1 MRVAL
6 LLLVA
11 CSSTPKYL
19 GEDVPKPCT
28 TRDAE
33 GCLGWMMER
42 DLLAAEL
49 GIYDNASLRRYVQR
63 VVERL
68 ARAANL
74 DATPRIMIADQDE
87 TYATAGRRI
96 IISRSTIEKLESE
109 AELAGI
115 LAHELA
121 HIEARH
127 VMVTLFGRPESDS
140 AANRRDAEAIADE
153 RAVALLEKAGYA
165 PSAMAT
171 ALDAVLEADD
181 EEHPPRLDR
190 IARVARLAG
199 NRGGFEGRAEFLAN
213 IDRMVV
219 GRDMRLGHRV
229 GDVWVIPALSLAFEL
244 DEDGDRIVSADDIL
258 VLRRGRATILAY
270 AVGTPWAR
278 ELASTFAAPAIER
291 ARLGRITRG
300 TMPVLARSDDTPLG
314 KLARAIRNTLPQP
327 AAGTRV
333 AIIERRHGAL
343 VIELGGKGIP
353 ELHMRAATDA
363 ELAASQPNR
372 VAIEH
377 APSGG
382 KLSQLGVCHGRL
394 LERSDRSVNAG
405 DPIKCASAESP
416 RYVRVSGNCTRWI
429 APSSGHTS
437 NTPCAPNAM

>member
-1 MRVAL
+1 MKAAL
-6 LLLVA
+6 VLLVA

-19 GEDVPKPCT
+19 GTEVPKPCT

-49 GIYDNASLRRYVQR
+49 GIYDNAPLRGYVQR

-74 DATPRIMIADQDE
+74 GATPRIMIADQDE

-96 IISRSTIEKLESE
+96 IISRTTIEKLESE

-153 RAVALLEKAGYA
+153 RAVVLLEKAGYA
-165 PSAMAT
+165 PSAMAA
-171 ALDAVLEADD
+171 ALDAVLEEDD
-181 EEHPPRLDR
+181 EEHPPRLER
-190 IARVARLAG
+190 IARVAKLGA

-219 GRDMRLGHRV
+219 GRDVRLGHRV

-244 DEDGDRIVSADDIL
+244 DEDTDRIVSHDEIL
-258 VLRRGRATILAY
+258 VLRRERATILAY
-270 AVGTPWAR
+270 AVGSPWAR
-278 ELASTFAAPAIER
+278 ELAGTFAEAGAEMQIER
-291 ARLGRITRG
+291 ARIGRVTRG
-300 TMPVLARSDDTPLG
+300 TMPARAAGSDDSPLG
-314 KLARAIRNTLPQP
+314 KLSHAIRSTLPQP

-333 AIIERRHGAL
+333 AIVERRHGAL
-343 VIELGGKGIP
+343 VIELGGKGVP

-372 VAIEH
+372 IAIEN
-377 APSGG
+377 ARTAGRISA
-382 KLSQLGVCHGRL
+382 LGICRGRL
-394 LERSDRSVNAG
+394 IERSDRTVNAG
-405 DPIKCASAESP
+405 DPIKCATAETARDES
-416 RYVRVSGNCTRWI
+416 R
-429 APSSGHTS
+429 
-437 NTPCAPNAM
+437 

>member
-1 MRVAL
+1 
-6 LLLVA
+6 
-11 CSSTPKYL
+11 
-19 GEDVPKPCT
+19 
-28 TRDAE
+28 
-33 GCLGWMMER
+33 MER

-49 GIYDNASLRRYVQR
+49 GIYDNAPLRGYVQR

-96 IISRSTIEKLESE
+96 IISRTTIEKLESE

-181 EEHPPRLDR
+181 DEHPPRLDR
-190 IARVARLAG
+190 IARVAKLGA

-244 DEDGDRIVSADDIL
+244 DEEEDRIVSDDDIL
-258 VLRRGRATILAY
+258 VLRRERATILAY
-270 AVGTPWAR
+270 AVGAPWAR
-278 ELASTFAAPAIER
+278 ELAGTFAEPEIER
-291 ARLGRITRG
+291 SRIGRITRG
-300 TMPVLARSDDTPLG
+300 TMLVRAATTDDSPLG
-314 KLARAIRNTLPQP
+314 KLSHAIRNTLPQP

-333 AIIERRHGAL
+333 AIVERRHGAL
-343 VIELGGKGIP
+343 VIELGGKGRP
-353 ELHMRAATDA
+353 ELHMRAATAA

-372 VAIEH
+372 IAIEN
-377 APSGG
+377 ARTAGRISA
-382 KLSQLGVCHGRL
+382 LGMCRGRL
-394 LERSDRSVNAG
+394 LERSDRTVNAG
-405 DPIKCASAESP
+405 EPIKCATAETEPDES
-416 RYVRVSGNCTRWI
+416 
-429 APSSGHTS
+429 H
-437 NTPCAPNAM
+437 